1 MNAAVTHP
9 PGVPGPDIHA
19 GCSSPVVREMKADRL
34 GKSEMRQVI
43 EGTEVVPGGAC
54 VDD

>member
-1 MNAAVTHP
+1 MNAAVTH
-9 PGVPGPDIHA
+9 GVPGSDIHA

-43 EGTEVVPGGAC
+43 EVVPGGAC